1 VGPGRKKRP
10 KSACRVIGA
19 ERSIG
24 IRPLAR
30 CRSRLTPSGWV
41 PSFRRRSPGA
51 VPDNPWYGQEKVTA
65 HMRYLVM
72 TEIPAEDVLRRA
84 REFFAEHS
92 RLNVVALAADHLS
105 FSGTLGTADIRVDRD
120 HGHTNVRV
128 ETDGVAGLDITDLT
142 KRFLYT
148 LGHV

>member
-1 VGPGRKKRP
+1 
-10 KSACRVIGA
+10 
-19 ERSIG
+19 
-24 IRPLAR
+24 
-30 CRSRLTPSGWV
+30 
-41 PSFRRRSPGA
+41 
-51 VPDNPWYGQEKVTA
+51 
-65 HMRYLVM
+65 MRYLVM
-72 TEIPAEDVLRRA
+72 TEMPAEEVLNRA

-92 RLNVVALAADHLS
+92 RLDAVEVEADHLS
-105 FSGTLGTADIRVDRD
+105 FTGSLGRADIRVDRD

>member
-1 VGPGRKKRP
+1 MPGRSQHVR
-10 KSACRVIGA
+10 
-19 ERSIG
+19 
-24 IRPLAR
+24 
-30 CRSRLTPSGWV
+30 
-41 PSFRRRSPGA
+41 
-51 VPDNPWYGQEKVTA
+51 EKATV

-72 TEIPAEDVLRRA
+72 TEVPPEEVLQRA

-92 RLNVVALAADHLS
+92 RLVVEEPAADLLR
-105 FSGTLGTADIRVDRD
+105 FTGELGSADISVDRA

-128 ETDGVAGLDITDLT
+128 ETDRVAGLDITDLT